1 MVCLVTGATG
11 TFGRAFLERLHGQ
24 WTLRGFSRDE
34 VKQSELA
41 PDLPFVRW
49 LLGDVRDRARL
60 GRAFAGV
67 DLVVHA
73 AALKQVVSCEYN
85 PSECIATNVDGTRNV
100 AEACLDAGVS
110 KAVFISSDKAV
121 HPVNI
126 YGASKLCA
134 EKLWLA
140 SNAYGGG
147 STCFSAVRYGN
158 VRGSRGSVLASTTD
172 GRRAA
177 SVALTDRRATRF
189 WMDVGDAVD
198 LVLLCVSKMA
208 GGEVFV
214 PKLSSALVADV
225 VRHNG
230 TETGLRRGEKLHERL
245 ISDEE
250 VSRTFDCGDHYRIC
264 DYRPDSSEPVSEG
277 FFYSSEAVT
286 A

>member
-1 MVCLVTGATG
+1 MVTGATG
-11 TFGRAFLERLHGQ
+11 TFGRAFLERLHGD
-24 WTLRGFSRDE
+24 WVLRGFSRDE

-41 PDLPFVRW
+41 PTLPFVRW

-60 GRAFAGV
+60 GRACQGV

-85 PSECIATNVDGTRNV
+85 PGECVDTNVGGTRNV
-100 AEACLDAGVS
+100 AEACLDAGVQ

-147 STCFSAVRYGN
+147 STRFAAVRYGN
-158 VRGSRGSVLASTTD
+158 VRGSRGSVLTLNSGG
-172 GRRAA
+172 GRR
-177 SVALTDRRATRF
+177 STVALTDSRATRF
-189 WMDVGDAVD
+189 WMDVQDAVD
-198 LVLLCVSKMA
+198 LVLLTLSNMR

-225 VRHNG
+225 IVHNG
-230 TETGLRRGEKLHERL
+230 QETGLRRGEKLHERL
-245 ISDEE
+245 VSDEE

-264 DYRPDSSEPVSEG
+264 DYRPDGSDPVGEG